1 MIYMARRKSAPKNLS
16 DEARLA
22 KNARIKAAMAETR
35 ARRASMDCRTFQIK
49 IDASH
54 LNHAQ
59 REAIARMFLEAKWL
73 KNSCIANDRFDIGYL
88 KELSGQVQVKTP
100 TGLETREFR
109 VLGGQLAQSVITE
122 LKANLKTLA
131 ALKAKGHK
139 VGRLRFRRQVSC
151 INFPQYGNSHKINRE
166 RNRIKL
172 ANIPGWLRVR
182 GLQQLPAEAEFAN
195 AKLLDRPDGLFVR
208 ITCYTN
214 KQEQDFQPA
223 TAVGLDMGVKTHLTL
238 SSGVKI
244 NALVEESERARRLR
258 RKLTRQVKGSNNWVK
273 TKRLLDRVLA
283 KQANQRND
291 IANKIVAE
299 LTRNEVIYFQD
310 EPLKQWFKR
319 DGNIRCGKR
328 LQGSIL
334 GRVKAKLMAHPRAI
348 MLNQNVPTTATC
360 VCGKRTRHTPDKR
373 TFVCPKCG
381 YRADRD
387 IHAAQNMIRL
397 GQSLNVP
404 TVERSR
410 TLVDKPIRPV
420 ATMNL
425 ASVAA
430 IGKVWVKQEAPTYAS
445 VGVVH
450 SYRTVCL
457 AATRRSAEQENP
469 AG

>member
-1 MIYMARRKSAPKNLS
+1 MIYMARRKSVPKSLS

-22 KNARIKAAMAETR
+22 KNARIRATMAETR
-35 ARRASMDCRTFQIK
+35 ARRANMDCRTFQIK
-49 IDASH
+49 VDSSH
-54 LNHAQ
+54 LNRAQ
-59 REAIARMFLEAKWL
+59 REAVARMLLEAKWL
-73 KNSCIANDRFDIGYL
+73 KNSCIANDRFDRAYL
-88 KELSGQVQVKTP
+88 KELGNQVQVKTP
-100 TGLETREFR
+100 TGMESRPFK
-109 VLGGQLAQSVITE
+109 VLGGQLAQAIVDELRSN
-122 LKANLKTLA
+122 LKALAVLKD
-131 ALKAKGHK
+131 KGHK
-139 VGRLRFRRQVSC
+139 VGRLRFRRQVNC
-151 INFPQYGNSHKINRE
+151 INFPQYGNSHKVNRD

-195 AKLLDRPDGLFVR
+195 AKLLDRPDGLYVK

-214 KQEQDFQPA
+214 KQEQDFQPE
-223 TAVGLDMGVKTHLTL
+223 TVIGLDMGVKTHLTL

-258 RKLTRQVKGSNNWVK
+258 RKLTRQVKGSNNWHK

-283 KQANQRND
+283 KQANVRND

-299 LTRNEVIYFQD
+299 LTKNETVYFQD

-319 DGNIRCGKR
+319 DGYIRCGKR

-334 GRVKAKLMAHPRAI
+334 GRVKAKLAAHPRAV
-348 MLNQNVPTTATC
+348 MLNQDVPTTATC

-387 IHAAQNMIRL
+387 IHAAQNMIQL

-410 TLVDKPIRPV
+410 TLVDKPIRPP

-425 ASVAA
+425 ASVIAD
-430 IGKVWVKQEAPTYAS
+430 GKVWVKQEAPTYAN
-445 VGVVH
+445 VGVVQ
-450 SYRTVCL
+450 
-457 AATRRSAEQENP
+457 EQIHV
-469 AG
+469 

>member
-1 MIYMARRKSAPKNLS
+1 MIHMARRKSAPKCLS

-22 KNARIKAAMAETR
+22 KNARIKTSIKATK
-35 ARRASMDCRTFQIK
+35 ARRANMDCRTFQIK
-49 IDASH
+49 IDTSH

-73 KNSCIANDRFDIGYL
+73 KNSCIANNRFDIDYL
-88 KELSGQVQVKTP
+88 KELGGQVQVKTP
-100 TGLETREFR
+100 TGMDTRQFK
-109 VLGGQLAQSVITE
+109 VLGGQLSQSVIAE
-122 LKANLKTLA
+122 LKTNLKTLA

-139 VGRLRFRRQVSC
+139 VGRLRFRRQVVC
-151 INFPQYGNSHKINRE
+151 INFPQYGKSHKINHE
-166 RNRIKL
+166 CNRIRL

-238 SSGVKI
+238 SNGVKI

-258 RKLTRQVKGSNNWVK
+258 RKLTRQVKGSNNWHK

-283 KQANQRND
+283 KQANVRND

-334 GRVKAKLMAHPRAI
+334 GRVKAKLMAHPRAV

-410 TLVDKPIRPV
+410 TLVDKPVRPV
-420 ATMNL
+420 ATMNI

-430 IGKVWVKQEAPTYAS
+430 TGKVWVKQEAPTS
-445 VGVVH
+445 
-450 SYRTVCL
+450 L
-457 AATRRSAEQENP
+457 AL
-469 AG
+469 G

>member
-1 MIYMARRKSAPKNLS
+1 MICMARRKSVPENLS
-16 DEARLA
+16 DEDKLA
-22 KNARIKAAMAETR
+22 KNARIKATIAATK
-35 ARRASMDCRTFQIK
+35 ARRAKMDCRTFQIK
-49 IDASH
+49 VDASH
-54 LNHAQ
+54 LSHAQ

-73 KNSCIANDRFDIGYL
+73 KNSCIASSRFDLAYL
-88 KELSGQVQVKTP
+88 KELGGQVQVKTP
-100 TGLETREFR
+100 TGMESRELK
-109 VLGGQLAQSVITE
+109 VLGGQLAQSAIAE

-131 ALKAKGHK
+131 ALKAKGHR
-139 VGRLRFRRQVSC
+139 VGRLRFRHQVSC
-151 INFPQYGNSHKINRE
+151 INFPQYGNSHKINRD

-182 GLQQLPAEAEFAN
+182 GLQQLPVEAEFAN

-208 ITCYTN
+208 ITCYTD
-214 KQEQDFQPA
+214 KQEQDFQPE
-223 TAVGLDMGVKTHLTL
+223 TVVGLDMGVKTHLTL
-238 SSGVKI
+238 SNGVKI

-258 RKLTRQVKGSNNWVK
+258 RKLTRQVKGSNNWHK

-283 KQANQRND
+283 KQANVRND

-334 GRVKAKLMAHPRAI
+334 GRVKAKLMAHPRAV

-360 VCGKRTRHTPDKR
+360 VCGKRTRHDPDKR
-373 TFVCPKCG
+373 TFACPKCG

-410 TLVDKPIRPV
+410 TLVDKPIRPA

-425 ASVAA
+425 ASIAA
-430 IGKVWVKQEAPTYAS
+430 TGKAWMKQEAPTS
-445 VGVVH
+445 
-450 SYRTVCL
+450 L
-457 AATRRSAEQENP
+457 AL
-469 AG
+469 G